1 MEEEKKKKKK
11 KKKKKTR
18 NECRLSIDDMSVC
31 ASRDSTAG
39 LVSWIESV
47 GRFSELIRKVKSIKK
62 KKKKKK
68 KKCGG
73 SFSMKEIE
81 LKGITLK

>member
-1 MEEEKKKKKK
+1 MVGVNRSKFLSVEGGKENGRGKEEEE

-39 LVSWIESV
+39 LVS
-47 GRFSELIRKVKSIKK
+47 
-62 KKKKKK
+62 
-68 KKCGG
+68 
-73 SFSMKEIE
+73 
-81 LKGITLK
+81 